1 MQQHFFSFESGELQK
16 NKPDPW
22 SHCSSLQDRLA
33 LYGSEALD
41 TIEHLGLILGS
52 QKKAQTLLEHFGSL
66 ELLAHASVEEL
77 TSFISRSKALRLTT
91 PCVLARLFSARNA
104 NH

>member
-1 MQQHFFSFESGELQK
+1 M
-16 NKPDPW
+16 

-41 TIEHLGLILGS
+41 TIEHLGLILIS

-66 ELLAHASVEEL
+66 ELLAHASVEAL
-77 TSFISRSKALRLTT
+77 TPFISRSKALRLISSLR
-91 PCVLARLFSARNA
+91 PSAVVLREERQSLTIR
-104 NH
+104 